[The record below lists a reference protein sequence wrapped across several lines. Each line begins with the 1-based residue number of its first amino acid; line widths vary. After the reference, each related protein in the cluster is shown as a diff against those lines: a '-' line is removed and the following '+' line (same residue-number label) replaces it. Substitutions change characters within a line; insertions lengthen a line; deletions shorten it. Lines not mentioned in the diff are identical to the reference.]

1 MKSYE
6 ILSDIFIKILKN
18 NNNNDYVIKNVLI
31 LAQTFYKIENEDK
44 IYIQE
49 RIKNDDNFKKPEL
62 WHRCINYTLKLANK
76 DLNVSDKEYI
86 DKINKDAYSTVIT
99 YLCDLK
105 SFTDDEK
112 VFNDVS
118 NFYMKIYNLKEEDI
132 KINVEN
138 SVKSRLKTKEKE
150 ITKNEIK
157 EEKEE
162 KEIHKNEIT
171 TQNNLENNINENKE
185 NKNEIIIEN
194 NLDNNINNKEDKN
207 EIIINNIDNNLDKK
221 ESKNE
226 IIENKIDNYNKENKK
241 EIIENKTENNID
253 NNNNNIDNNENKNE
267 NIDNNININ
276 EFEIIEKKEAVT
288 NNDNNNA
295 DSSS

>member
-1 MKSYE
+1 MSYLRSKGCFAINDKTYE

-31 LAQTFYKIENEDK
+31 LAQTFYKIEKEDK

-162 KEIHKNEIT
+162 KEDKNEIT

-226 IIENKIDNYNKENKK
+226 IIENKIDNSNKENKK

-253 NNNNNIDNNENKNE
+253 NNNIDNN
-267 NIDNNININ
+267 
-276 EFEIIEKKEAVT
+276 
-288 NNDNNNA
+288 
-295 DSSS
+295 

>member
-1 MKSYE
+1 MINNTLLLDTKEEVHLVYIESFIKTLSYLRSKGCFAINDKTYE

-105 SFTDDEK
+105 SFTD
-112 VFNDVS
+112 
-118 NFYMKIYNLKEEDI
+118 
-132 KINVEN
+132 
-138 SVKSRLKTKEKE
+138 
-150 ITKNEIK
+150 
-157 EEKEE
+157 
-162 KEIHKNEIT
+162 
-171 TQNNLENNINENKE
+171 
-185 NKNEIIIEN
+185 
-194 NLDNNINNKEDKN
+194 
-207 EIIINNIDNNLDKK
+207 
-221 ESKNE
+221 
-226 IIENKIDNYNKENKK
+226 
-241 EIIENKTENNID
+241 
-253 NNNNNIDNNENKNE
+253 
-267 NIDNNININ
+267 
-276 EFEIIEKKEAVT
+276 EFLMMFLIFI
-288 NNDNNNA
+288 
-295 DSSS
+295 